1 MTHPAQDV
9 VRGWLK
15 EDGTPPLL
23 WVVMPVMGGEALTD
37 AAISD
42 VLAQSIPTR
51 LLIIA
56 QGVHWAWRQHL
67 QQVAEESD
75 GRVLIWW
82 HDPPLPSLSASWNRA
97 LRFVWSTGAE
107 EALVINN
114 DTRIDEETCGL
125 LRSFQKD
132 TEALFLSAV
141 GVTGEQFAVWDRT
154 MPADGGD
161 RGGPDFSCFLITKEG
176 HEKYPFDEN
185 FIPAYGEDCSCHR
198 EYMLGGDGDRIFS
211 INLPFHHVDHG
222 SGTLKSMTPEA
233 RAKHERKIGGSR
245 EYYKRKWGPGGI
257 NHETFTI
264 PFDPTSA
271 QEGVTNPELQ
281 RLIQAREV
289 LSCVK

>member
-1 MTHPAQDV
+1 
-9 VRGWLK
+9 
-15 EDGTPPLL
+15 
-23 WVVMPVMGGEALTD
+23 MPVMGGRELTD
-37 AAISD
+37 AALSD
-42 VLAQSIPTR
+42 CLNQSIPTR
-51 LLIIA
+51 VLLIG
-56 QGVHWAWRQHL
+56 QGIHGEWRQHL
-67 QQVAEESD
+67 MQVAEESD
-75 GRVLIWW
+75 SRLLCFW

-107 EALVINN
+107 EALVVNN
-114 DTRIDEETCGL
+114 DTQLARDTVYHLRHAQVLTGGL
-125 LRSFQKD
+125 FV
-132 TEALFLSAV
+132 SAV
-141 GVTGEQFAVWDRT
+141 GVTGEQFRAACDVHGYVQT
-154 MPADGGD
+154 SQISTAD